1 MRGSLAAQLDAPHST
16 GHGHGHPDLGIRQPD
31 PAVHSE
37 HDERCSVYREPCATV
52 HAVAVGEKRTTRTTT
67 EEPC

>member
-16 GHGHGHPDLGIRQPD
+16 EDGHPDLGIRQPH
-31 PAVHSE
+31 PAVHTE
-37 HDERCSVYREPCATV
+37 HDELCSVYREPCATV
-52 HAVAVGEKRTTRTTT
+52 HAVAVGEKKRTTRTTT